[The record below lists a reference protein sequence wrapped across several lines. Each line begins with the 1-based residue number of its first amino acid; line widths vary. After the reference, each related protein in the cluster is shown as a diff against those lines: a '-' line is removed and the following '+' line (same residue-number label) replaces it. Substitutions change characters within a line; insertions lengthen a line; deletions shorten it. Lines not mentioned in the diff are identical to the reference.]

1 MGSELGTIVGYPSSP
16 LILNMLI
23 IIWVNVTG
31 GVATNTMHV
40 FMSYLGVTYISKI
53 EFRALIHI
61 LDK

>member
-1 MGSELGTIVGYPSSP
+1 MGIIYPRGSL

-31 GVATNTMHV
+31 GVATNILCISLCHI
-40 FMSYLGVTYISKI
+40 YLGVTFICNI
-53 EFRALIHI
+53 EIRTLIHI